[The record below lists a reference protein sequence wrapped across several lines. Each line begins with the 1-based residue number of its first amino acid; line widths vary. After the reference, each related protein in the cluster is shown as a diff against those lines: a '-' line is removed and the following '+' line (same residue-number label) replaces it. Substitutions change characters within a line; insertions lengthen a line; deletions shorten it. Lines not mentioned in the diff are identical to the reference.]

1 MFQDQDTNEL
11 YWLIIGG
18 PLLLGGAV
26 FGWLSGFDTGTRQ
39 ATGWLIDHNV
49 LVTGQEAL
57 IPIGEAGLDLPRIVF
72 AASLLVLL
80 LMVTLALRKPSRA

>member
-1 MFQDQDTNEL
+1 MFEDHDTNEL